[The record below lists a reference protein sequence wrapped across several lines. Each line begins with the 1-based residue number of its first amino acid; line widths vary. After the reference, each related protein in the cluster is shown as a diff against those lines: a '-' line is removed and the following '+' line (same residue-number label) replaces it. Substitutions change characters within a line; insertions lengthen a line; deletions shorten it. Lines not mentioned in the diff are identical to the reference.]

1 MARSRKRTLDT
12 PTTETPTAE
21 QPTETSTAV
30 AERDSAPDVFDE
42 QIALRNAER
51 VQRETE
57 HGTSE
62 TRPAE
67 TDGNS
72 RSSSHHQHTAEV
84 ARQDAEPAIPRE
96 HHGHAAHHAPHREH
110 GYSAGIEKKKFAP
123 PADPFGFENVK
134 AGENRVQLLK
144 SEGHG
149 AWVIRFAHNPNH
161 DKGPDGETYGKDSPH
176 PVLKMLKEEGYRWGF
191 DSADGKGGWGKA
203 FTGDAYGADH
213 IEARKIL
220 QKAADMIGQPK
231 EHGRIPD

>member
-1 MARSRKRTLDT
+1 MAKSRKRTLDT
-12 PTTETPTAE
+12 PTTEAPLAE
-21 QPTETSTAV
+21 QPTEASTAL
-30 AERDSAPDVFDE
+30 AEQPDVFDE
-42 QIALRNAER
+42 NIALRNAER
-51 VQRETE
+51 MQRETE
-57 HGTSE
+57 HGAAEAPKSE
-62 TRPAE
+62 S
-67 TDGNS
+67 DGS
-72 RSSSHHQHTAEV
+72 ATGSSHHQHAAGV
-84 ARQDAEPAIPRE
+84 ARQEAESPSPSE
-96 HHGHAAHHAPHREH
+96 HSSHAAHHAPHREH
-110 GYSAGIEKKKFAP
+110 GYSAGIEKKKFTP

-161 DKGPDGETYGKDSPH
+161 DKGPDGETYGKETPH

-213 IEARKIL
+213 IEARKVL
-220 QKAADMIGQPK
+220 QKAAEMIGQPK